1 MSQVLLQNKINKTY
15 DMFRNLVFNRSSITN
30 ITLIEGLSS
39 IGRYAFRD
47 CRALTSITIPNSVT
61 SIGKFAF
68 YICQAL
74 TSIAIP
80 NGVTSISEGTFR
92 DCQALTSITIPNS
105 VTSIGEAAFFS
116 CHALTSIAIP
126 SSVTSIGLA
135 AFRDCQSLASVTV
148 EAVTPP
154 ILSDNVFTDTDSNL
168 VIYVP
173 AESVDAYKAAN
184 RWSTYADKIQAIPT
198 WSLAI

>member
-30 ITLIEGLSS
+30 ITLIEGPSS
-39 IGRYAFRD
+39 IGRNAFRG
-47 CRALTSITIPNSVT
+47 CLALTSITIPNSVT
-61 SIGKFAF
+61 SIG
-68 YICQAL
+68 
-74 TSIAIP
+74 
-80 NGVTSISEGTFR
+80 
-92 DCQALTSITIPNS
+92 NS
-105 VTSIGEAAFFS
+105 AFFS

-173 AESVDAYKAAN
+173 AESVDAYKAASG
-184 RWSTYADKIQAIPT
+184 WSNYASRIQAIP
-198 WSLAI
+198 A